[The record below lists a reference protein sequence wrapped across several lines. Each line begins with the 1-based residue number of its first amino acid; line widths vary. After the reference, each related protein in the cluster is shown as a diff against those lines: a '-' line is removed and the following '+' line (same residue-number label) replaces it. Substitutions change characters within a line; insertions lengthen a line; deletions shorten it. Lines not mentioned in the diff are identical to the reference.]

1 MTSLRS
7 RFLPLSTAL
16 CCLTLV
22 VASCGG
28 DEQKGT
34 LQQSAATDS
43 ARTYTFYGKPL
54 GIDSATQ
61 MVNIDHEQIADYME
75 PMTMPFKLAD
85 TALYSRIRIGERQHF
100 TLEVVYNMAKITG
113 VE

>member
-1 MTSLRS
+1 MTSSQSRS
-7 RFLPLSTAL
+7 LPVITAL
-16 CCLTLV
+16 CCLALV
-22 VASCGG
+22 VASCGS

-34 LQQSAATDS
+34 LQQSAASDS

-54 GIDSATQ
+54 GIDSAKQ

-85 TALYSRIRIGERQHF
+85 TALYRRIRIGERQHF
-100 TLEVVYNMAKITG
+100 TLEVAYNMATITG